1 MFNLKRTMIIFAMV
15 TLLAL
20 LTVNTVSAQQR
31 THTVQ
36 PGDTLASIADFYDSS
51 VEAIAAANGIIN
63 PNRIT
68 LGQNLVIPAPGSNV
82 NASVQTYTVQP
93 GDRLIDI
100 ASRYNTTVE
109 ALQQTNGITNG
120 NFITR
125 GQVLQLPPTGGAVVA
140 PNARQVNP
148 VTTVQLAITR
158 TTVNGRYTVQ
168 AGDTLFAIARS
179 FNTDVYSI
187 ASSNGLLNLNR
198 ILVGQ
203 SLIIPGR

>member
-1 MFNLKRTMIIFAMV
+1 MSNLKRVLIIIGLLTTFS
-15 TLLAL
+15 LLA
-20 LTVNTVSAQQR
+20 VNTVSAQQQ

-36 PGDTLASIADFYDSS
+36 PGDSLASIADFYDSS

-68 LGQNLVIPAPGSNV
+68 IGQSLVIPAPGSNV
-82 NASVQTYTVQP
+82 NNSVQSYTVQP

-100 ASRYNTTVE
+100 ATRYNTTVE

-120 NFITR
+120 NFITP
-125 GQVLQLPPTGGAVVA
+125 GQVLMLPPTGGAVVA
-140 PNARQVNP
+140 PNTRTT
-148 VTTVQLAITR
+148 TTVTVQPTITR
-158 TTVNGRYTVQ
+158 TTVNGRYMVQ
-168 AGDTLFAIARS
+168 SGDTLFAIARS

-187 ASSNGLLNLNR
+187 ASENGLLNLNR
-198 ILVGQ
+198 IFVGQ